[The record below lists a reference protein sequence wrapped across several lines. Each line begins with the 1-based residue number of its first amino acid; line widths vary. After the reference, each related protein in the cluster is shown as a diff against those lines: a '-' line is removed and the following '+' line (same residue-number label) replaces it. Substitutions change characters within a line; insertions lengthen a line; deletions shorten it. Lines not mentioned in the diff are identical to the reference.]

1 MVEPEDKA
9 ERGESENRLQ
19 YNEKA
24 DILSTSFD
32 PIFIRNGP
40 SGIPGA
46 RDYDERL
53 KQGWYTIGGRWLGQW
68 AK

>member
-53 KQGWYTIGGRWLGQW
+53 KQG
-68 AK
+68 